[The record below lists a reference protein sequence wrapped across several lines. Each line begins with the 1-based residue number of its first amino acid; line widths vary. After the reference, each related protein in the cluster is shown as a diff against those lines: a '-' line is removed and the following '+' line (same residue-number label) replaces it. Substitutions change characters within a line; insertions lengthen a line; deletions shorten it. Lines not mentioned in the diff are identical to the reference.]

1 MSIKDSWLLQKS
13 KVLNIKNIKYAI
25 SETPISKALG
35 VFLYSLII
43 VLYSNFLPLLRF
55 FKENF
60 AKYNTIFAVQY
71 SISGTI
77 MMIFLTSLIIF
88 PFSFLGRRAIKIV
101 GSICIVAG
109 CIYSYLAFNFNV
121 YISEEIIKDVLFA
134 NANDINGVLADW
146 FFTPIIVPFII
157 FFCILP
163 LWICNMLYIVG
174 GRGYNLLHLK
184 RYFKTAIPLLMCV
197 FVICPQMYQKK
208 KRENVRKQIAH
219 VSILFPT
226 DALSISYGHALCVA
240 FNVCNKHEKLRDYDI
255 SKFTYKQKKEQN
267 QKPLIAIF
275 IIGESLRSDRLSV
288 NGYERPTTK
297 FLQEYIEN
305 KNLSVFKDVLSCDIL
320 TESAV
325 PCIASGISMDGWLEK
340 KRKTRKAFSSILTK
354 LGFETYFYGI
364 QHSVIADR
372 YMGEFFDTKYRFVR
386 EDLQD
391 IDGRNDGFYLDKYL
405 IDHLNNNVKEDTVYV
420 IHTEGSH
427 LSYNSRY
434 TKEQALFGEATLSDQ
449 YDNSVV
455 AFDDYIEAM
464 INKFQNNN
472 AIIVYTSDHGE
483 SLGEIDKKTGK
494 EVWYHGIGYREDA
507 PKEQRNVPMIV
518 WMSKEFIKNNPEK
531 NKQVR
536 KLFFR
541 RDNLNLSH
549 DNIWHSFLDC
559 IGVQSPVIDTSLSIC
574 SADFDENRINDQQYY
589 FKNGKFPER
598 TSGKLKMMQDKIKN
612 INVALKKKINL
623 NKKKYQ
629 NGDNQDLSNTEPN
642 ESKNTENNK

>member
-1 MSIKDSWLLQKS
+1 MSIKDGWWPQKS
-13 KVLNIKNIKYAI
+13 LMKNIKGVI
-25 SETPISKALG
+25 GERFIDGTLG
-35 VFLYSLII
+35 VFLYSVII

-60 AKYNTIFAVQY
+60 TKYNTFFAVQY
-71 SISGTI
+71 SISGVI
-77 MMIFLTSLIIF
+77 MMIILTSLIIF
-88 PFSFLGRRAIKIV
+88 PFSFIGRKAIKIV
-101 GSICIVAG
+101 GSICIIAG
-109 CIYSYLAFNFNV
+109 FIYSYLAFNFNV

-134 NANDINGVLADW
+134 NSNDITGVLTDW
-146 FFTPIIVPFII
+146 FFTKSIIPFIL
-157 FFCILP
+157 FFLILP
-163 LWICNMLYIVG
+163 LWISLKLNIVVVK
-174 GRGYNLLHLK
+174 GYNLIHLK
-184 RYFKTAIPLLMCV
+184 RYLKTVVLLLV
-197 FVICPQMYQKK
+197 LAFVICPQMHQKK
-208 KRENVRKQIAH
+208 MRENVRKQIAH

-240 FNVCNKHEKLRDYDI
+240 FNACNKHEKLRDYDI
-255 SKFTYKQKKEQN
+255 DKFSYQPKSEQN

-297 FLQEYIEN
+297 FLQEHIEN

-325 PCIASGISMDGWLEK
+325 PCLTSGVKMDVWLNK
-340 KRKTRKAFSSILTK
+340 KRKTPKAFSSILTK
-354 LGFETYFYGI
+354 LGLETYFYGI

-386 EDLQD
+386 EDLQA

-405 IDHLNNNVKEDTVYV
+405 IDHLKNDVKEDTVYV

-434 TKEQALFGEATLSDQ
+434 SKEHALFGEDTLSDQ

-455 AFDDYIEAM
+455 AFDDYMKAM
-464 INKFQNNN
+464 VNKFQNSN
-472 AIIVYTSDHGE
+472 AIIIYTSDHGE
-483 SLGEIDKKTGK
+483 SLGEIDEKTKK

-507 PKEQRNVPMIV
+507 PQEQRNVPMVV

-531 NKQVR
+531 NRQVR
-536 KLFFR
+536 KLFFK

-559 IGVQSPVIDTSLSIC
+559 IGVQSSMIDTTLSIC
-574 SADFDENRINDQQYY
+574 SGDFDENHINDQQYY
-589 FKNGKFPER
+589 VKYGEFPKRNKSGKF
-598 TSGKLKMMQDKIKN
+598 KLMQDKIKN
-612 INVALKKKINL
+612 INMTLKKKISL
-623 NKKKYQ
+623 NKNKAKRQ
-629 NGDNQDLSNTEPN
+629 NDGNQDV
-642 ESKNTENNK
+642 SKKEFNDNGNTENNK